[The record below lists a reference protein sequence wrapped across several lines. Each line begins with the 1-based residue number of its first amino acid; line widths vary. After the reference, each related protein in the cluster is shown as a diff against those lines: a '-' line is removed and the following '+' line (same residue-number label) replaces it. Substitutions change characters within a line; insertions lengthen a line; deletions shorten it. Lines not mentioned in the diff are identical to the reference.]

1 MSQRDTFDMFREPE
15 RGRFGDNEAASE
27 RNRSRVTGASDL
39 IDLTMCLHAESKRG
53 MKEQG
58 AIRVSSDGDDA
69 KALWLPKSQCEFVL
83 TGRRQ
88 RSRQGPGVEIVTVTL
103 PEWLAKEKGLI

>member
-1 MSQRDTFDMFREPE
+1 MTRDTFDMFSDRD
-15 RGRFGDNEAASE
+15 RGRFGDNESASA
-27 RNRSRVTGASDL
+27 RQRVTGSSDL

-53 MKEQG
+53 IKDQG

-69 KALWLPKSQCEFVL
+69 KAVWLPKSMCKFSL

-88 RSRQGPGVEIVTVTL
+88 RSRQGIGAEIVTVTL
-103 PEWLAKEKGLI
+103 PEGFAKEKGLI

>member
-1 MSQRDTFDMFREPE
+1 MTRDTFDMFQDNE
-15 RGRFGDNEAASE
+15 RGRFGENESAPAPS
-27 RNRSRVTGASDL
+27 RQRVTGASDL
-39 IDLTMCLHAESKRG
+39 VDVTLCLHAESRRG
-53 MKEQG
+53 LKGQG

-69 KALWLPKSQCEFVL
+69 KAQWLPKSQCEFVL

-88 RSRQGPGVEIVTVTL
+88 RSKQGPGVEIVTVTC